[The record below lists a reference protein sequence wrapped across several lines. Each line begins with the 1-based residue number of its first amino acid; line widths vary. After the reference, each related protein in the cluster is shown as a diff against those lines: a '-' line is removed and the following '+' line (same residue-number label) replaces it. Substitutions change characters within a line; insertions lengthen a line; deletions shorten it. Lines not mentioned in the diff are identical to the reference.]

1 MYLMY
6 NYVYTLRLYLNVAHI
21 ISRFPQPY
29 LFAGHTA
36 ESLFMVTVL
45 CFAWKN
51 FVSSKIS
58 KNFIALCTT
67 YISLTYLENQT
78 VTGLFLKGSIQWQ
91 LKTLVFKTLVLSH
104 IRLNSIVSQ
113 FSKIEIKVTSST
125 VSIVLC

>member
-6 NYVYTLRLYLNVAHI
+6 NLLHLYLILMWPILYPDFHNHTSLLAIQLNLYSWLQFFVLHGKI
-21 ISRFPQPY
+21 
-29 LFAGHTA
+29 LFHQKFLKT
-36 ESLFMVTVL
+36 SLHCVPL
-45 CFAWKN
+45 
-51 FVSSKIS
+51 
-58 KNFIALCTT
+58 
-67 YISLTYLENQT
+67 ISLTYLENQT

>member
-1 MYLMY
+1 MY

-51 FVSSKIS
+51 FVSPKIS

-67 YISLTYLENQT
+67 YIFDDLENQS

-104 IRLNSIVSQ
+104 IRLNSQ
-113 FSKIEIKVTSST
+113 
-125 VSIVLC
+125 

>member
-1 MYLMY
+1 MY

>member
-1 MYLMY
+1 MIL
-6 NYVYTLRLYLNVAHI
+6 NYINIKILVCLHVLNVQLTTSIPYFNVAHI

-45 CFAWKN
+45 SFAWKN

-67 YISLTYLENQT
+67 YIFDVFRKSECNRFVSERVNPVATQNSSLQNTCFVSY
-78 VTGLFLKGSIQWQ
+78 
-91 LKTLVFKTLVLSH
+91 KT
-104 IRLNSIVSQ
+104 
-113 FSKIEIKVTSST
+113 
-125 VSIVLC
+125 